1 MKTFSFSIPQMLVL
15 NQLLQVPLWI
25 GAPLDDASSQQKLSA
40 ALDELEGAG
49 WIARQADGSV
59 GIAEGLL
66 AILQALRDAQSIA
79 YAACLHGETQTAS
92 LTVFVDSG
100 HYVMQ
105 TWQSAGLIQ
114 IDPFIDPAAVKSAVQ
129 AGLKN
134 MASAANAGR
143 LRFGTMGNASGDWES
158 QDEGEIILEGEKSNG
173 DLLKQ
178 MDTAIAA
185 FGSILDL

>member
-49 WIARQADGSV
+49 WIARQPDGSV

-66 AILQALRDAQSIA
+66 AVLQALRDAQSIA
-79 YAACLHGETQTAS
+79 HAACLQGETQTAS
-92 LTVFVDSG
+92 LTVFLDSG
-100 HYVMQ
+100 HYVVQ
-105 TWQSAGLIQ
+105 TWQSDGLIQ
-114 IDPFIDPAAVKSAVQ
+114 LNPLIDPAAVKSVVQ

-134 MASAANAGR
+134 LASVAGE
-143 LRFGTMGNASGDWES
+143 LRFGAMHNAGGTWEP
-158 QDEGEIILEGEKSNG
+158 QDEGEIILDGEKGNG

-178 MDTAIAA
+178 LAPAMAA
-185 FGSILDL
+185 FGSILGL